1 MNIQENAVLKRTV
14 VGSDCCFSTICA
26 VVTFR
31 VKVCIMSVDCTLY
44 STYRTK
50 FAKPLFFPNLIVSL
64 AIIKGKN
71 DTNLWEKQYAVW
83 RKIAAISFFII

>member
-1 MNIQENAVLKRTV
+1 MTLLVCSLNQCTFVILSFSKKLSMNVRENVVLKRTV

-44 STYRTK
+44 ST
-50 FAKPLFFPNLIVSL
+50 
-64 AIIKGKN
+64 
-71 DTNLWEKQYAVW
+71 
-83 RKIAAISFFII
+83 